1 MVPWKKI
8 GWFYAP
14 PVLYAGLIFIL
25 SSIPQVTLPDLG
37 FDYFDKVL
45 HAGEYAVFA
54 FLTIRALSPNK
65 YGSALFPV
73 LAAAFALSAGY
84 GGLDE
89 YHQSF
94 VPGRLADFAD
104 FIFDLLGTMI
114 GLAVFYWFRGR
125 NRTKQ
130 TSVGRTQSMSL

>member
-1 MVPWKKI
+1 MPWKKI
-8 GWFYAP
+8 VRLYAP

-25 SSIPQVTLPDLG
+25 SSIPQVNLPDLG
-37 FDYFDKVL
+37 FDFFDKVL
-45 HAGEYAVFA
+45 HAIEYAVFA
-54 FLTIRALSPNK
+54 FLIIRAFSPDI
-65 YGSALFPV
+65 YGSVRFPV
-73 LAAAFALSAGY
+73 LAAALVLSAGY

-104 FIFDLLGTMI
+104 FIFDFLGTLI

-125 NRTKQ
+125 NDTKQ
-130 TSVGRTQSMSL
+130 PSAGQTQSMSL